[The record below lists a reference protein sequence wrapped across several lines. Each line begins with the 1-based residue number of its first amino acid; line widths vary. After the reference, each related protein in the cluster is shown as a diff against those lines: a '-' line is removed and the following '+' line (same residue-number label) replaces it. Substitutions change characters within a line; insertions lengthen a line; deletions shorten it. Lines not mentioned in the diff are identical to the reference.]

1 MKIDRIIDQA
11 KFRVIQY
18 YEKSVSDYSLIYFRQ
33 ENYSMNYGY
42 WDNSVKNRNQ
52 SLLRLYEKINDE
64 LKLSSQDKILDAGCG
79 FGEASCWFAKYTG
92 CSVTGITI
100 TPFQVG
106 KATQIARERGL
117 SKRINYCEM
126 DYTKT
131 SFKPNSFDAIIAIET
146 ICHLIDKNDFYKE
159 AFRILKP
166 EGKLIVAEY
175 TLVRQP
181 ETIKEKYS
189 FNKFLRGWEIP
200 NLWFVKQHMDAMEQI
215 GFLKVVNE
223 NYSDKTI
230 RISKFL
236 YNYSVIG
243 LPIYWLLN
251 KLMILNDVRLNDA
264 VACRYQWITKNKN
277 LWGHTLFKAKKNKI

>member
-1 MKIDRIIDQA
+1 MKIDRIIDQT

-18 YEKSVSDYSLIYFRQ
+18 YEKSASDYFLIYFRQ
-33 ENYSMNYGY
+33 GNYSMNYGY
-42 WDNSVKNRNQ
+42 WDSSAKNRTK
-52 SLLRLYEKINDE
+52 SLFRLYEKINSE
-64 LKLSSQDKILDAGCG
+64 LKLSSQDKLLDAGCG

-146 ICHLIDKNDFYKE
+146 ICHLVDKKDFYKE

-200 NLWFVKQHMDAMEQI
+200 NIWFVKQHMDTMKQI
-215 GFLKVVNE
+215 GFLKADNE
-223 NYSDKTI
+223 DYSDKTVKT
-230 RISKFL
+230 SKFL
-236 YNYSVIG
+236 YNYSIVG
-243 LPIYWLLN
+243 LPLYWLLN
-251 KLMILNDVRLNDA
+251 KLGILNDVRLHDA
-264 VACRYQWITKNKN
+264 IACRYQWITKSKK
-277 LWGHTLFKAKKNKI
+277 LWGHTLFNAEKNKI